1 MRNKGILTF
10 LFVFFTSCGGS
21 GLAILLFGPDLV
33 ISSLSGPETGI
44 VGQPIQITYSVKNQ
58 GESDAQAFSVKFFLS
73 LDKQIIPLQDIYLGE
88 QALSGLNA
96 GNSGTQTLTLN
107 IPLTIPAGS
116 YYLGAIVDLDAKI
129 PEKDEA
135 NNITLSPTS
144 IQISS

>member
-10 LFVFFTSCGGS
+10 LLVFFTFCGGS

-33 ISSLSGPETGI
+33 IPSLSGPGTGI

-96 GNSGTQTLTLN
+96 GNSDTQTLTLN

-135 NNITLSPTS
+135 NNITLSPS